1 MEIPQISPYRVDEAF
16 IRSQKQLL
24 AFDKMSSRE
33 STDRIVH
40 FYVDDYKFTRI
51 STNPEKYAERL
62 KPFRYVITPDFSQ
75 QLGMLKFQCFYNSCL
90 NKAIAAFWQSLGV
103 NIIFNVSWSTPDS
116 FSYAFTGVP
125 KGMAISI
132 SSIGVKSLAISKY
145 TWQCGYDTAIK
156 TLEPSLILRFGE
168 RMLHEEEDK
177 SVYFDNPNFTRTF
190 YGS

>member
-1 MEIPQISPYRVDEAF
+1 
-16 IRSQKQLL
+16 
-24 AFDKMSSRE
+24 
-33 STDRIVH
+33 
-40 FYVDDYKFTRI
+40 
-51 STNPEKYAERL
+51 
-62 KPFRYVITPDFSQ
+62 
-75 QLGMLKFQCFYNSCL
+75 
-90 NKAIAAFWQSLGV
+90 
-103 NIIFNVSWSTPDS
+103 
-116 FSYAFTGVP
+116 
-125 KGMAISI
+125 MAISI